1 MARTR
6 FSYKC
11 VSLQRLHRKMCTQ
24 RTELVPLNNRLLS
37 TRLFRP
43 TRLYRSIRLAF
54 SLSRSKSYS
63 TSGMGRPVTDNAAR
77 IRFVITVAVSIS
89 ELLERHIVR
98 CPK

>member
-24 RTELVPLNNRLLS
+24 RTEVVPVNNRLLS
-37 TRLFRP
+37 ARLFRA
-43 TRLYRSIRLAF
+43 TRLCRSIRLAF
-54 SLSRSKSYS
+54 MLSRSRPYS
-63 TSGMGRPVTDNAAR
+63 MSRTARPVTDNTAR

-98 CPK
+98 SPK